1 MSTDSGFY
9 NLDHS
14 IGSNPTQ
21 ISYCL
26 THRLRESLSPASQEF
41 KPNRK
46 NTVESNIKR
55 GFRQKRKNNQK
66 MHLYWH
72 YYSKGVHRPIKT
84 YWHYYFYSINSPT
97 LSFLGPHK
105 KTSPAER
112 LLLHPPNKRTQKN
125 NIFQNKRS
133 DLFFNFLFPHSLII
147 QGPRLSVSTH
157 LSSSLPHPRQR
168 PIAAIHARGAD
179 IPLPQTIHVSRSRT
193 SQPPASHIRS
203 TG

>member
-1 MSTDSGFY
+1 
-9 NLDHS
+9 
-14 IGSNPTQ
+14 
-21 ISYCL
+21 
-26 THRLRESLSPASQEF
+26 
-41 KPNRK
+41 
-46 NTVESNIKR
+46 
-55 GFRQKRKNNQK
+55 

-125 NIFQNKRS
+125 NIFQNKRP

-147 QGPRLSVSTH
+147 QGSRLCV
-157 LSSSLPHPRQR
+157 SSSSFPPAPTPRA
-168 PIAAIHARGAD
+168 PTLARGMRPRFD
-179 IPLPQTIHVSRSRT
+179 SSSWPYFFYFDWKHYSPL
-193 SQPPASHIRS
+193 S
-203 TG
+203 TLDQCGETGGAAVTKP